1 MQTNTRAY
9 TVYIVA
15 KMYVFKVFNKTTKT
29 TRIIYKKKHFDDFVI
44 YFFMYNLIFFNLI
57 SLKFIQMSV
66 VVLVV
71 DEMVRD
77 MFVLVNNRK

>member
-1 MQTNTRAY
+1 MHTPYILLPKCTCLRYLIKQRKQQELY
-9 TVYIVA
+9 T
-15 KMYVFKVFNKTTKT
+15 
-29 TRIIYKKKHFDDFVI
+29 KKKHFDDFVI